1 MSDATYEQL
10 LNEVDKLHPH
20 VAFSAWI
27 REIQNASILQ
37 LEMRTRM
44 KKRASKIII
53 LFMKDHLGVS
63 QSDVIS
69 KNHSYE
75 RKHKNTI

>member
-27 REIQNASILQ
+27 REIQNASIFQ
-37 LEMRTRM
+37 LEMRIRM
-44 KKRASKIII
+44 KNEHQKLLSFSRRT
-53 LFMKDHLGVS
+53 FLGVS